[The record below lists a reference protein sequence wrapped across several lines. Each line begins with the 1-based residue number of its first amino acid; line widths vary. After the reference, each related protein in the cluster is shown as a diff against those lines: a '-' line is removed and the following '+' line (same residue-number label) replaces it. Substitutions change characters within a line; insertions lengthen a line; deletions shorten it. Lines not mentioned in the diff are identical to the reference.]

1 LALVQTF
8 SELPDMSDQKATHLE
23 PAPSVPFPACL
34 RFDVLSGFLV
44 FLIALPLCLAIA
56 KAAGFPPISGVLTA
70 VIGGLI
76 PPLLSN
82 SEMTIKG
89 PAAGLI
95 IIVLFCVRDFG
106 FSDGADPAAD
116 VQAYRMALA
125 VGVAAA
131 GVQILLGLCKAGAL
145 GDFFPSSAVH
155 GLLASIGVIIMAKQ
169 IPAALGVNAPA
180 DLEPI
185 PLILKLPE
193 AVLHVHPIVGVIG
206 LASLAIMFLYP
217 LIRLPLVK
225 AVPVQLV
232 VLAIAIPLGL
242 WLQLGKPSDRW
253 NLHPPAGSH
262 SRAAHHDRPGAME
275 PTKAGQFLVDVPSPA
290 TKVVD
295 PAATAG
301 LKIPDFS
308 VLTNPALM
316 YKAWKWVLLFAIIG
330 SLESLLS
337 AKAVDI
343 LDPQK
348 RKTNLNR
355 DLTAVGIANLA
366 AAMLGGMPMIS
377 EIVRSRANIDNG
389 AKTRL
394 ANVFHGLFLLL
405 SVALIPF
412 LLKTIPLA
420 ALGAMLVY
428 TGFRLAHPKEFWHVA
443 KIGKEQLWVFVGTI
457 IGVLTTDLLWGIVIG
472 MGIELAVNV
481 INGAHPLCLFVPR
494 IDVRKLDEDSYL
506 VCPRQCAV
514 FSNWLGIRAKIDAL
528 GLKQNCNIVVD
539 LSATKLVDHSV
550 MEKLHELKRDF
561 AQRGLEL
568 TIVGLDGHAALST
581 HPESGRKCAAPALAA

>member
-1 LALVQTF
+1 
-8 SELPDMSDQKATHLE
+8 MSDQKAKQLE
-23 PAPSVPFPACL
+23 PAPKVSFPACL
-34 RFDVLSGFLV
+34 RFDVMSGFLV

-56 KAAGFPPISGVLTA
+56 KAAGFPPIAGVLTA
-70 VIGGLI
+70 VIGGLV

-106 FSDGADPAAD
+106 FTDGQNPAAD

-169 IPAALGVNAPA
+169 IPATLGVNAPA

-185 PLILKLPE
+185 PLIMKLPE
-193 AVLHVHPIVGVIG
+193 AVLHLHPVVAIIG
-206 LASLAIMFLYP
+206 LSSLAIMFLYP
-217 LIRLPLVK
+217 LFRTPITK
-225 AVPVQLV
+225 ALPVQLV
-232 VLAIAIPLGL
+232 VLAVAIPLGL
-242 WLQLGKPSDRW
+242 FLQLGKPTERW
-253 NLHPPAGSH
+253 NLHPPAATGSLE
-262 SRAAHHDRPGAME
+262 AHHGHPGAVE
-275 PTKAGQFLVDVPSPA
+275 RTKPGQFLVDVPSPA
-290 TKVVD
+290 SKVID
-295 PAATAG
+295 PAENAG
-301 LKIPDFS
+301 LKMPDFS
-308 VLTNPALM
+308 VLTNQALFF
-316 YKAWKWVLLFAIIG
+316 KSWQWVLLFAIIG

-355 DLTAVGIANLA
+355 DLTAVGIANLVTT
-366 AAMLGGMPMIS
+366 MLGGMPMIS
-377 EIVRSRANIDNG
+377 EIVRSRANVDNG

-394 ANVFHGLFLLL
+394 SNVFHGLFLLL
-405 SVALIPF
+405 SVAMIPF

-428 TGFRLAHPKEFWHVA
+428 TGFRLAHPREFLHVA
-443 KIGKEQLWVFVGTI
+443 KIGKEQLSVFVGTI
-457 IGVLTTDLLWGIVIG
+457 IGVLTTDLLWGILIG
-472 MGIELAVNV
+472 IGIELVVNV
-481 INGAHPLCLFVPR
+481 IHGASPLYLLRPR
-494 IDVRKLDEDSYL
+494 VDVRQLDQSSYL
-506 VCPRQCAV
+506 ICPRQCAV
-514 FSNWLGIRAKIDAL
+514 FSNWLGIRAKIDTL

-539 LSATKLVDHSV
+539 LSATKLVDHTV
-550 MEKLHELKRDF
+550 MEKLHELKCDF
-561 AQRGLEL
+561 QQRGLEL
-568 TIVGLDGHAALST
+568 LIVGLDDHSALSS
-581 HPESGRKCAAPALAA
+581 HPESGRKCASPALAA